1 MEEESLNAKELSV
14 KCQSKKDM
22 YRILQ
27 IEGGVYLPP
36 ISQSDHKF
44 IAQIVT
50 REKKASFLSNII
62 FLVPPKQEYQS
73 DTSATHSRIENQRN
87 T

>member
-1 MEEESLNAKELSV
+1 MEEESLNVKELSV

-27 IEGGVYLPP
+27 IDGGVYLPT

-50 REKKASFLSNII
+50 GDKKASFLTNIM
-62 FLVPPKQEYQS
+62 FLVPP
-73 DTSATHSRIENQRN
+73 
-87 T
+87 